1 MSPPCPD
8 GNEAS
13 ERIEVDSDS
22 HYDDYLRTRECETTD
37 KNKDTLNSKYRVT
50 NFYDSEYNVLS

>member
-37 KNKDTLNSKYRVT
+37 KNKNTLNSKFR
-50 NFYDSEYNVLS
+50 